1 MEENKFEKNIENV
14 DNSKCNELNIQD
26 VPMVDDNLP
35 KTASFDDVLQDS
47 TSEERKTVRYIN
59 FSERQIILLG
69 TAHVSKE
76 SIEDVRTL
84 IRSEMP
90 DVVCIELDDARY
102 NALTNPD
109 SWKEI
114 NIIKLLKEG
123 KGFLLLANLSLQA
136 FQKKLGLDL
145 GVKPGDEMKAAI
157 ESARALNIKTEMV
170 DRPIHITLKRA
181 WGKSSF
187 IGKSKLIATLLAG
200 AFTQEKLSPEE
211 IEKLKKQSAMDGVMK
226 EVSQY
231 LPSVKEVIIDERDQ
245 YLAGKIWQVKAKK
258 CLAVLGAGHLPG
270 VQRWIEAYNKNESK
284 IEQIKDLEIIPS
296 KGFLRIALSFL
307 FPTIIIALIVAG
319 FIKGGLSTTKAQLLS
334 YTLWNGGL
342 AAAGS
347 LIALAN
353 PITIIAAFLIAPLTS
368 INPFIGVG
376 FFTGIIE
383 AFIRKPKVRD
393 MENLSDD
400 ICSFSGW
407 YKNRITHALLVFFL
421 SSVGSSIGTFITVPS
436 LILNIFR

>member
-1 MEENKFEKNIENV
+1 MENNNLNENKNIKEAEA
-14 DNSKCNELNIQD
+14 SKCKESSNSTDSVASNSDEKKTIRCIELSD
-26 VPMVDDNLP
+26 
-35 KTASFDDVLQDS
+35 
-47 TSEERKTVRYIN
+47 RKIV
-59 FSERQIILLG
+59 LLG

-84 IRSEMP
+84 IREEMP

-114 NIIKLLKEG
+114 NIIKLLREG

-157 ESARALNIKTEMV
+157 ESSRALNIKTEMV

-181 WGKSSF
+181 WGKSSL
-187 IGKSKLIATLLAG
+187 GVKSKLIATLLAG
-200 AFTQEKLSPEE
+200 AFSQEKLDPEE
-211 IEKLKKQSAMDGVMK
+211 IEKLKKQSAMDGMMK

-245 YLAGKIWQVKAKK
+245 YLASKIWQAQAKK
-258 CLAVLGAGHLPG
+258 SLAVLGAGHLPG
-270 VQRWIEAYNKNESK
+270 VQKWIEAYSK
-284 IEQIKDLEIIPS
+284 KEACVDCTKDLETVPPKS
-296 KGFLRIALSFL
+296 FLRLTLSFL
-307 FPTIIIALIVAG
+307 FPTLIIALIIAG
-319 FIKGGLSTTKAQLLS
+319 FVKGGLSTTKAQLIS

-342 AAAGS
+342 AALGS

-400 ICSFSGW
+400 ICSFFGW
-407 YKNRITHALLVFFL
+407 YKNRVTHALLVFFL
-421 SSVGSSIGTFITVPS
+421 SSIGSSIGTFITVPS
-436 LILNIFR
+436 LILNIFN